1 MRTDEAQK
9 TCEKKNHF
17 DKEEQYTVKVA
28 PQDMHEK
35 ACTGETLKKKNAEY
49 FFCRHWRLTGQE
61 GKWGA
66 IFIPLYHFHLLTNIQ
81 TLTFN
86 FLSEMNTTYFTLKC
100 L

>member
-35 ACTGETLKKKNAEY
+35 ACTGETLKKKMLNI
-49 FFCRHWRLTGQE
+49 FFADTE
-61 GKWGA
+61 D
-66 IFIPLYHFHLLTNIQ
+66 
-81 TLTFN
+81 
-86 FLSEMNTTYFTLKC
+86 
-100 L
+100 